1 MEDLEE
7 RGEPVEQDIVSAEVS
22 QLVQEHMAQFGL
34 VEPLDQARRQQQ
46 LWSQQ
51 TEQGRAVH
59 GVGFHEHRCAACA
72 DDSTRFLEELGSAAI
87 GHHRVA
93 SDAS

>member
-1 MEDLEE
+1 MDDLQE
-7 RGEPVEQDIVSAEVS
+7 RGEPVEQDVVSAEVS
-22 QLVQEHMAQFGL
+22 QLVQEHMTQLGL
-34 VEPLDQARRQQQ
+34 VESPDQASRQQQ
-46 LWSQQ
+46 LWPQQ

-59 GVGFHEHRCAACA
+59 GVGFHEHGCAARA
-72 DDSTRFLEELGSAAI
+72 HDPTRFLEELGSPAI